1 MGRRRRGARG
11 GAAAAAGAA
20 AAVGPEEAAR
30 RERQRELQAIA
41 REKQARGQGYS
52 SKSLATLR
60 NRRLQHAGVAAGRG
74 KAKGARGERKPEVV
88 VLPICWRSRED
99 EARSVM
105 DAGARARDLL
115 KANDVVCRLDP
126 SQAHTPGKKMRMWE
140 EQGVAVRLELG
151 PQDVRR
157 GTVTLA
163 KARGVGEVA
172 EKRVLKLREAAALVK
187 AVWEMLGKPEGGQ
200 VVLPEAAGVP
210 GAGGA
215 SPGEGGEAAAPPGP
229 GKAAPEAAG
238 AAARRGP
245 SGDDLEGDFAEVAAE
260 DEPLPKR
267 PKKSKISHG
276 QGRGEGPGEEG
287 EKKKAK
293 VVSF

>member
-1 MGRRRRGARG
+1 M
-11 GAAAAAGAA
+11 
-20 AAVGPEEAAR
+20 GPEEAAR

-99 EARSVM
+99 EARAVM

-115 KANDVVCRLDP
+115 KANDIVCRLDP

-140 EQGVAVRLELG
+140 KQGVAVRLELG

-172 EKRVLKLREAAALVK
+172 EKRVLKLREAAALIK
-187 AVWEMLGKPEGGQ
+187 AVWEMLGKAGGRE
-200 VVLPEAAGVP
+200 VVLPEAAGTP
-210 GAGGA
+210 EANAGV
-215 SPGEGGEAAAPPGP
+215 SGEGGEAASPPGA
-229 GKAAPEAAG
+229 GEAAPKAVG

-245 SGDDLEGDFAEVAAE
+245 SGDDLEGDFAEAADAAE
-260 DEPLPKR
+260 DEPVPKGANKLKR
-267 PKKSKISHG
+267 SKGEGRGDRAGEEGQKKKSK
-276 QGRGEGPGEEG
+276 
-287 EKKKAK
+287 
-293 VVSF
+293 VVTF